1 MQVSIL
7 IPVYN
12 YDCSNLL
19 QIINEDLQVINS
31 LDYEIILGNDASS
44 EEYKRLYSTCEQ
56 RYARVSVLHLE
67 QNLGA
72 SRLRNRLAR
81 EAHFPNLLFFDSDVL
96 PDKGTINKYLE
107 AMIKYPTSLI
117 YGGFYYNPQDLKA
130 NNQLRYRYGLLI
142 EMRSLAERKAKPYQ
156 SFITMAFALPKSLM
170 LAHPFPNIGM
180 GYEDALW
187 GASLEKNKV
196 DILHIDAP
204 VKHSLKESD
213 EAFLHTLETYV
224 ANLGKHRALFS
235 KTNISLLQAYSFLE
249 KKRLLLL
256 LSLLTPFEKT
266 LLKLLKLK
274 LLFKPSIKCLKLIY
288 LHRSL
293 TAPKG

>member
-12 YDCSNLL
+12 YDCSDLL
-19 QIINEDLQVINS
+19 QSINQDLQSINN

-44 EEYKRLYSTCEQ
+44 EEYKRIYSTYEQ
-56 RYARVSVLHLE
+56 HYAGISVVHLE

-72 SRLRNRLAR
+72 SRLRNRLAK

-96 PDKGTINKYLE
+96 PDKGTIKKYLE
-107 AMIKYPTSLI
+107 AMAKYPTSLI
-117 YGGFYYNPQDLKA
+117 YGGFYYDAQDLKA
-130 NNQLRYRYGLLI
+130 NNQLRYRYGLQI
-142 EMRSLAERKAKPYQ
+142 EMRSLAERKAKAYQ
-156 SFITMAFALPKSLM
+156 SFITMAFAIPKDLM
-170 LAHPFPNIGM
+170 LAYPFPNIGM

-196 DILHIDAP
+196 EIRHIDAP

-213 EAFLHTLETYV
+213 EAFLRTLETYV
-224 ANLGKHRALFS
+224 ANLGKHRVLFS
-235 KTNISLLQAYSFLE
+235 QANISLLQAYSFLE
-249 KKRLLLL
+249 KNHLLLL
-256 LSLLTPFEKT
+256 FSLLAPFEKI

-288 LHRSL
+288 LYRSL
-293 TAPKG
+293 TALKG